1 MRVSEIQKCPDWA
14 QSHGFLAAF
23 HFKVL
28 LRVLATATGA
38 ALSIQVGGDVGGD
51 VYLCR
56 KAELVEMPKDDG
68 ATPVTAQFFSK
79 EGD

>member
-1 MRVSEIQKCPDWA
+1 MRVSEIQKCPDWD

-38 ALSIQVGGDVGGD
+38 ALSIQVGGDVH
-51 VYLCR
+51 LCR
-56 KAELVEMPKDDG
+56 KAELLEMPKDNG